1 MMPFEVVSGALITGG
16 PGYSEGRVCA
26 IPLKDHDGIKI
37 WEIHRFCRD
46 TSKLLTGKPRDGRP
60 LKSAAIW
67 TLWREA
73 IKTARCWHKEDLRA
87 EQEAKDSAEIEMEGV
102 GAQDSQAN
110 RVKKRRLVRQMA
122 AVIQIELPIKPR
134 SETTIQIK
142 VLNNVRLCGMEFSLA
157 NLNWLMHTLAD
168 DSLEPADLAATE
180 ITNARNVSVVEAT
193 SSAFVSENRLSI
205 YSKFQTMLQTALKII
220 Q

>member
-1 MMPFEVVSGALITGG
+1 
-16 PGYSEGRVCA
+16 
-26 IPLKDHDGIKI
+26 
-37 WEIHRFCRD
+37 
-46 TSKLLTGKPRDGRP
+46 
-60 LKSAAIW
+60 
-67 TLWREA
+67 
-73 IKTARCWHKEDLRA
+73 
-87 EQEAKDSAEIEMEGV
+87 
-102 GAQDSQAN
+102 
-110 RVKKRRLVRQMA
+110 MA
-122 AVIQIELPIKPR
+122 AVIRIELPIKPR

-157 NLNWLMHTLAD
+157 NLNWLMHPLAD
-168 DSLEPADLAATE
+168 DSLKPADLAATE